1 MENISREAILRMV
14 GLHDKAHLM
23 RQINAIQLSLEEE
36 QGMMVAYWT
45 EIRKTE
51 REVTLIAGRMDDAET
66 DIAQLQVTAGQIS
79 ADVSSLTTTVNGHT
93 TQIGELTVTTS
104 SISASVSS
112 LTTTVNTIDGTVTT
126 HTSQISTL
134 TTDLNGISATV
145 TADHTTLTGHTTQI
159 GALEVTT
166 SGITQ
171 RVSSISDE
179 VDAIDGTVTTHTSQI
194 STLTTDLNGIS
205 ATVTADHTT
214 LGTHTTQIG
223 ALQVES
229 TSISGRVTAIEGDYV
244 KEAEISLMVKKDS
257 SGYISNASIKAD
269 RIDFTF
275 TQSTNF
281 VSNGTTVMNINSNGD
296 LWILGEYKGGSIT
309 GQITVGTG
317 TNKMYIQPNSSNGA
331 DLVGYSGST
340 EVLKLGFVA
349 GEGTWTSIT
358 PSLEMKYYAMSSL
371 NFTATLKPYY
381 LSIKNNTS
389 GLEANIQADRIS
401 IDGDIR
407 ATSFAIKSGSTVYT
421 GVTRTVTIGSTTLT
435 IKGGIITDVS

>member
-79 ADVSSLTTTVNGHT
+79 ANVSSLTTTVNGHT

-112 LTTTVNTIDGTVTT
+112 LTTTVNTIDGTVTS

-166 SGITQ
+166 SSISSS
-171 RVSSISDE
+171 VSSLTTT
-179 VDAIDGTVTTHTSQI
+179 VNTIDGTVTSHTSQI
-194 STLTTDLNGIS
+194 SSLTTSLNSIS

-214 LGTHTTQIG
+214 LTGHTTQIG
-223 ALQVES
+223 ALEVTS
-229 TSISGRVTAIEGDYV
+229 TSISNRVTAIEGDYV

-269 RIDFTF
+269 RINFTF

-381 LSIKNNTS
+381 LIIKNNTS

-407 ATSFAIKSGSTVYT
+407 ATGFSIISGSTVYT

>member
-1 MENISREAILRMV
+1 MENISREAILRIV

-79 ADVSSLTTTVNGHT
+79 ANVSSLTTTVNGHT

-112 LTTTVNTIDGTVTT
+112 LTTTVNTIDGTVTS

-166 SGITQ
+166 SSISSS
-171 RVSSISDE
+171 VSSLTTT
-179 VDAIDGTVTTHTSQI
+179 VNTIDGTVTSHTSQI
-194 STLTTDLNGIS
+194 STLTTNLNSIS

-214 LGTHTTQIG
+214 LTGHTTQIG
-223 ALQVES
+223 ALEVTS
-229 TSISGRVTAIEGDYV
+229 TSISNRVTAIEGDYV

-281 VSNGTTVMNINSNGD
+281 VSNGTTVMNINSSGD

-309 GQITVGTG
+309 GNITVGTG
-317 TNKMYIQPNSSNGA
+317 TNKMYIRPNETDGA
-331 DLVGYSGST
+331 ELVGYYGNYQTILLGFGAETPSQGVTANVGRLTLNSYVSGSLYRKS
-340 EVLKLGFVA
+340 VLGPGHFSIFDSSNNLIAQFSA
-349 GEGTWTSIT
+349 GSNLING
-358 PSLEMKYYAMSSL
+358 
-371 NFTATLKPYY
+371 
-381 LSIKNNTS
+381 SIKVYINGT
-389 GLEANIQADRIS
+389 
-401 IDGDIR
+401 
-407 ATSFAIKSGSTVYT
+407 TYT
-421 GVTRTVTIGSTTLT
+421 GVTQNVTIDGTTLRIT
-435 IKGGIITDVS
+435 SGIITGVS

>member
-1 MENISREAILRMV
+1 M
-14 GLHDKAHLM
+14 
-23 RQINAIQLSLEEE
+23 
-36 QGMMVAYWT
+36 
-45 EIRKTE
+45 
-51 REVTLIAGRMDDAET
+51 
-66 DIAQLQVTAGQIS
+66 
-79 ADVSSLTTTVNGHT
+79 
-93 TQIGELTVTTS
+93 
-104 SISASVSS
+104 
-112 LTTTVNTIDGTVTT
+112 
-126 HTSQISTL
+126 
-134 TTDLNGISATV
+134 NGISATV

-166 SGITQ
+166 SSISSS
-171 RVSSISDE
+171 VSSLTTT
-179 VDAIDGTVTTHTSQI
+179 VNTIDGTVTSHTSQI
-194 STLTTDLNGIS
+194 SSLTTSLNSIS

-214 LGTHTTQIG
+214 LTGHTTQIG
-223 ALQVES
+223 ALEVTS
-229 TSISGRVTAIEGDYV
+229 TSISNRVTAIEGDYV

-281 VSNGTTVMNINSNGD
+281 VSNGTTVMNINSSGD

-309 GQITVGTG
+309 GNITVGTG

-381 LSIKNNTS
+381 LIIKNNTS

-407 ATSFAIKSGSTVYT
+407 ATSFAIKSGSTIYT

>member
-79 ADVSSLTTTVNGHT
+79 ANVSSLTTTVNGHT

-381 LSIKNNTS
+381 LIIKNNTS

-407 ATSFAIKSGSTVYT
+407 ATAFAIISGSTVYT
-421 GVTRTVTIGSTTLT
+421 GVNRTVTIGSTTLT

>member
-79 ADVSSLTTTVNGHT
+79 ANVSSLTTTVNGHT
-93 TQIGELTVTTS
+93 TQIGELVITTSGITQRVS
-104 SISASVSS
+104 SISDEVDA
-112 LTTTVNTIDGTVTT
+112 IDGTVTT

-145 TADHTTLTGHTTQI
+145 TADHTTLGTHTTQI

-281 VSNGTTVMNINSNGD
+281 VSNGTTVMNINSSGD

-331 DLVGYSGST
+331 DLVGYSEST

-381 LSIKNNTS
+381 LNIKNNTS

-407 ATSFAIKSGSTVYT
+407 ATSFAIKSGSTIYA